1 MHTASRWHRLCLAD
15 SVQPPGTSY
24 LEAVPTTILDCTW
37 PKGGV
42 GTLPKGIPVC
52 SLELDNNCPGLQEG
66 AVLGDVFGSI
76 GSVGSESLQGPQRH

>member
-1 MHTASRWHRLCLAD
+1 MAREHCKQLAPAVLGRQCPAPRD
-15 SVQPPGTSY
+15 LSAAQPC

-52 SLELDNNCPGLQEG
+52 SLELDSSYPSLQEG
-66 AVLGDVFGSI
+66 AILGVCLGA
-76 GSVGSESLQGPQRH
+76 